1 MRAISNI
8 LLAFNLQSSTTT
20 NAATTTKP
28 AFLDKVP
35 SFFFRLPSFE
45 QQKQRERTVLV
56 QELLEEASKVGQV
69 GSLASEEER
78 ARLVSLA
85 EQLTSYSDPNPA
97 MVPLD
102 GIHELVY
109 SAAPGASSGRIS
121 GGGSGISIVG
131 KVSQKFETDS
141 IFYNRVTFGP
151 LMIALQAKREIKNA
165 STIKVS
171 FLETGFSLF
180 GKTISTKQAGG
191 GGVWKVK
198 FVGKIKDKDGKEKLI
213 RIMETPSLFILQQ
226 PLD

>member
-8 LLAFNLQSSTTT
+8 LLVFNLQSSSTTT
-20 NAATTTKP
+20 APVTTKP
-28 AFLDKVP
+28 GFLEKVP
-35 SFFFRLPSFE
+35 TFFRLPSFD
-45 QQKQRERTVLV
+45 QQRQRERTVLV

-69 GSLASEEER
+69 GSLATEEER

-85 EQLTSYSDPNPA
+85 EQLTSYSDRNPA
-97 MVPLD
+97 MVPLN
-102 GIHELVY
+102 GIHQLVY

-121 GGGSGISIVG
+121 GGGGKISIVG
-131 KVSQKFETDS
+131 TVSQKFETDT

-171 FLETGFSLF
+171 FLETSFSLF
-180 GKTISTKQAGG
+180 GKTFATKQAGG

-198 FVGKIKDKDGKEKLI
+198 FVGKIEDKDGKEKLV